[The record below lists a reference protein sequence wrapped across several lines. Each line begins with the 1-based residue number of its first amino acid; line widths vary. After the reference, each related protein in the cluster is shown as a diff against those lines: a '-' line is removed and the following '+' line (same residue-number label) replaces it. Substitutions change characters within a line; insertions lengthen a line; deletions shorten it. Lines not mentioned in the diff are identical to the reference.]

1 MSDHVTPNFKRPRSP
16 KKREPKARD
25 SRPGMSEPY
34 LAAIRRLPSCISWRR
49 PCEAHHLRCAGGRGV
64 SLKAEDRWALPLT
77 RDEHRQV
84 HTRGS
89 KHEFEWFKE
98 RRGINCLDLAAAL
111 WSAFPDEKK
120 MLLVLNAHFLQAHR
134 RDTCGNR

>member
-1 MSDHVTPNFKRPRSP
+1 MIDHVTPNFKRPRTP
-16 KKREPKARD
+16 KKHEPKARD
-25 SRPGMSEPY
+25 RRSGMSDLY
-34 LAAIRRLPSCISWRR
+34 LAKIRRLPSCISWRR

-89 KHEFEWFKE
+89 KMEFEWFKS
-98 RRGINCLDLAAAL
+98 RGVNCLDLAAAL
-111 WSAFPDEKK
+111 WRAFPDEEK
-120 MLLVLNAHFLQAHR
+120 MLRVLQAHR